1 LRTSAGASRRFREL
15 GLDKTL
21 ADTFRVAMLSQPF
34 PTRNWESQSRQ
45 QSAEIGGDGHHRLI
59 NRMGAPPFRIQD
71 GVSHENMRSK
81 VVPVRYRKIVHTL
94 QDNPRRVN
102 QVGRNLLRLSGRRH
116 TLRYDA
122 PWDSY

>member
-1 LRTSAGASRRFREL
+1 LRTSAGASCRFREL
-15 GLDKTL
+15 GIGQNACGHIPRSDALSTIPN
-21 ADTFRVAMLSQPF
+21 ADGG
-34 PTRNWESQSRQ
+34 RQ

-71 GVSHENMRSK
+71 GGSHENMRSK